1 MNKQKGDMYD
11 FVKYTTNPIKGP
23 CEHDCIYCY
32 MRRVNAFN
40 GSNERL
46 HLDLN
51 ELYANH
57 GSGNS
62 FMMGSN
68 TDTHAASVPTGWIK
82 CMYDKCLMHEDNTY
96 LFQSKNPGRFLEE
109 ELMKHPLMQE
119 KDRITFVTTIES
131 NREHNVSKAPCIEER
146 VKAMVKLK
154 ELGYKVAVTIE
165 PIMQF
170 DNDELASMIRE
181 IQPSQVNRGSNSDRT
196 VVLPEPTRE
205 EIIDLIHELRR
216 FTNVIIKKNCRRVLG
231 DLSKI

>member
-11 FVKYTTNPIKGP
+11 FVKYTTKPIKGP

-181 IQPSQVNRGSNSDRT
+181 IQPSQVNIGCNSDRT

>member
-1 MNKQKGDMYD
+1 MNRQKGDMYD
-11 FVKYTTNPIKGP
+11 FVKYTSNPIKGP

-181 IQPSQVNRGSNSDRT
+181 IQPSQVNIGCNSDRT

>member
-1 MNKQKGDMYD
+1 MNRQKGDMYD
-11 FVKYTTNPIKGP
+11 FVKYTSNPIKGP
-23 CEHDCIYCY
+23 CEHDCKYCY

-40 GSNERL
+40 DSNEIL
-46 HLDLN
+46 HLDFN

-68 TDTHAASVPTGWIK
+68 TDTHAALVPTGWIK

-109 ELMKHPLMQE
+109 ELMQHPLMQE

-131 NREHNVSKAPCIEER
+131 NREHHVSKAPCIQER
-146 VKAMVKLK
+146 VKAMTSLR
-154 ELGYKVAVTIE
+154 ELGYRVAVTIE

-170 DNDELASMIRE
+170 DNDELVSMIRA
-181 IQPSQVNRGSNSDRT
+181 IQPSQVNIGCNSDRT
-196 VVLPEPTRE
+196 ITLPDPTSE
-205 EIIDLIHELRR
+205 EITELINELRC
-216 FTNVIIKKNCRRVLG
+216 FTTVIIKKNCRRILG

>member
-11 FVKYTTNPIKGP
+11 FVKYTSNPIKGP
-23 CEHDCIYCY
+23 CEHDCKYCY
-32 MRRVNAFN
+32 MKRINAFN
-40 GSNERL
+40 GSNEIL

-68 TDTHAASVPTGWIK
+68 TDTHAALVPTGWIK

-109 ELMKHPLMQE
+109 ELMQHPLMQE

-131 NREHNVSKAPCIEER
+131 NREHNVSKAPCIQER
-146 VKAMVKLK
+146 VKAMVKLR

-165 PIMQF
+165 PIMDF
-170 DNDELASMIRE
+170 DHDSLVEMLRKIK
-181 IQPSQVNRGSNSDRT
+181 PFQVNIGCNTNRE
-196 VVLPEPTRE
+196 VKLQEPTRGQ
-205 EIIDLIHELRR
+205 IVTLVQELRT
-216 FTNVIIKKNCRRVLG
+216 FTKVELKSNSSRILG
-231 DLSKI
+231 DLSNI